1 MGAEACDTFGIQLVD
16 VAGSLSTVRDEA
28 RIFKYFQVL
37 GNSGPAHGQG
47 AGQLIDSDG
56 ARGQFLK
63 DGHAGSVGK
72 GIQSGL
78 QVSVH

>member
-1 MGAEACDTFGIQLVD
+1 MSSEASDTFGIQLVN
-16 VAGSLSTVRDEA
+16 VAGSFSTVRHEA
-28 RIFKYFQVL
+28 RIFQYLQVL

-63 DGHAGSVGK
+63 DGHAGCVGK

-78 QVSVH
+78 